1 MNIESVTYESINER
15 RLKSLRARVKI
26 MDQNNNLISENIWYG
41 ENLDNIE
48 FWVRLS
54 LNELMLKTNSK
65 GISYT
70 IEEVI

>member
-1 MNIESVTYESINER
+1 M
-15 RLKSLRARVKI
+15 RARVKI